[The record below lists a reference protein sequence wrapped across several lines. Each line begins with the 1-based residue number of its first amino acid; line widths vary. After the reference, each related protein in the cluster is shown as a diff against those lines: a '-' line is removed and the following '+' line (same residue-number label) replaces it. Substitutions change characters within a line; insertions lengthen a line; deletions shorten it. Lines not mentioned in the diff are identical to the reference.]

1 MVFIDRLLTTIDL
14 GVVGGAIAGGGL
26 IVLCRGLGAAKPGL
40 DRGENGGKDSGGVVM
55 RRFEGKVALVTAAA
69 QGIGQAVVRRVAAEG
84 GAVVVTDLLEDAVA
98 ALAEEV
104 GAERALGVKVDVT
117 SRADVDAAVAAAVG
131 RFGRLD
137 LVVNNAGGC
146 IVTSMPEDTSAED
159 WHRQLDFTLVGAAR
173 CIQAAIPHLVKTRGN
188 VVTISS
194 VNGIAAFGNVEYAAA
209 KAGQIA
215 MSQNY
220 AARYGPLGVRFNV
233 VAPGTVRT
241 PNWDSQGDAL
251 EKLKPMYPLGR
262 VGEPEDIAAA
272 VAFLG
277 SDDAAWI
284 TGHTLP
290 VEGGVLT
297 GPNPIDLSPPD
308 TLHKGF

>member
-1 MVFIDRLLTTIDL
+1 M
-14 GVVGGAIAGGGL
+14 
-26 IVLCRGLGAAKPGL
+26 
-40 DRGENGGKDSGGVVM
+40 
-55 RRFEGKVALVTAAA
+55 
-69 QGIGQAVVRRVAAEG
+69 
-84 GAVVVTDLLEDAVA
+84 VVTDLREEEAAAVA
-98 ALAEEV
+98 AEL
-104 GAERALGVKVDVT
+104 GAEHALGVKVDVT

-137 LVVNNAGGC
+137 LLVNNAGGC
-146 IVTSMPEDTSAED
+146 IVTSLPEDTSADD
-159 WHRQLDFTLVGAAR
+159 WHRQLDFTLVSAAR
-173 CIQAAIPHLVKTRGN
+173 CIQATIPHLVKTRGN

-194 VNGIAAFGNVEYAAA
+194 VNGIAAFGNVEYSAA

-241 PNWDSQGDAL
+241 PNWDSQSGAL
-251 EKLKPMYPLGR
+251 EQLRLMYPLGR
-262 VGEPEDIAAA
+262 VGEPADIAAA
-272 VAFLG
+272 VAFLA
-277 SDDAAWI
+277 SDDASWI

-297 GPNPIDLSPPD
+297 GPAPLNLSTSGPF
-308 TLHKGF
+308 KKEY

>member
-1 MVFIDRLLTTIDL
+1 VVITDL
-14 GVVGGAIAGGGL
+14 
-26 IVLCRGLGAAKPGL
+26 R
-40 DRGENGGKDSGGVVM
+40 E
-55 RRFEGKVALVTAAA
+55 
-69 QGIGQAVVRRVAAEG
+69 
-84 GAVVVTDLLEDAVA
+84 GAVAT
-98 ALAEEV
+98 LAEEV
-104 GAERALGVKVDVT
+104 GAEHGLGVKVDVT
-117 SRADVDAAVAAAVG
+117 SRADVDAAVAAVG

-146 IVTSMPEDTSAED
+146 ILTSMPEDTSAED
-159 WHRQLDFTLVGAAR
+159 WHRQLDFTLVSAAR

-215 MSQNY
+215 
-220 AARYGPLGVRFNV
+220 
-233 VAPGTVRT
+233 
-241 PNWDSQGDAL
+241 
-251 EKLKPMYPLGR
+251 MYPLGR

-297 GPNPIDLSPPD
+297 GPNPIDLSPPH
-308 TLHKGF
+308 TLYRALANRSRSADISRPA

>member
-1 MVFIDRLLTTIDL
+1 
-14 GVVGGAIAGGGL
+14 
-26 IVLCRGLGAAKPGL
+26 
-40 DRGENGGKDSGGVVM
+40 M
-55 RRFEGKVALVTAAA
+55 RRFEGKVAMITAAA
-69 QGIGQAVVRRVAAEG
+69 QGIGQAVARRIAAEG
-84 GAVVVTDLLEDAVA
+84 GAVVVTDVRQDAAVA
-98 ALAEEV
+98 AAAELGVEHALA
-104 GAERALGVKVDVT
+104 VKVDVT
-117 SRADVDAAVAAAVG
+117 SRADIDAAIAATLE
-131 RFGRLD
+131 RFDRLD

-146 IVTSMPEDTSAED
+146 IVSSMPEDTSTED
-159 WHRQLDFTLVGAAR
+159 WHRQLDLTLVGAAR
-173 CIQAAIPHLVKTRGN
+173 CIQAAVPHLVKTRGN

-194 VNGIAAFGNVEYAAA
+194 VNGIAAFGNIEYAAA

-220 AARYGPLGVRFNV
+220 AARYGRLGVRFNV

-241 PNWDSQGDAL
+241 PNWDSQPGTL
-251 EKLKPMYPLGR
+251 ESLAAMYPLGR

-308 TLHKGF
+308 RLHPRP

>member
-1 MVFIDRLLTTIDL
+1 
-14 GVVGGAIAGGGL
+14 
-26 IVLCRGLGAAKPGL
+26 
-40 DRGENGGKDSGGVVM
+40 M
-55 RRFEGKVALVTAAA
+55 RRFEGKVAFVTAAA
-69 QGIGQAVVRRVAAEG
+69 QGIGRAVVSRIAAEG
-84 GAVVVTDLLEDAVA
+84 GAVVVTDVLEDEVA
-98 ALAEEV
+98 ALAEEI
-104 GAERALGVKVDVT
+104 GAQHALGVKVDVT
-117 SRADVDAAVAAAVG
+117 SRADVDAAVAAAVE

-137 LVVNNAGGC
+137 LLVNNAGGC
-146 IVTSMPEDTSAED
+146 ILTSTPEDTSDED
-159 WHRQLDFTLVGAAR
+159 WHRQLDLTLVGAAR
-173 CIQAAIPHLVKTRGN
+173 CVQAAIPHLVRTRGN
-188 VVTISS
+188 VVTIGS
-194 VNGIAAFGNVEYAAA
+194 VNGIAAFGNVEYSAA

-241 PNWDSQGDAL
+241 PNWDSQPGAL
-251 EKLKPMYPLGR
+251 ERLTTMYPLGR

-297 GPNPIDLSPPD
+297 GPNPTGLSAPAAV
-308 TLHKGF
+308 